1 MGGGFREEICLGKEG
16 NGLGKEGN
24 GVVFEW
30 GALYLSGEG
39 MVGEVSGENFLGN
52 LMAIYY

>member
-1 MGGGFREEICLGKEG
+1 MRKFAWGKREMAWGKREM
-16 NGLGKEGN
+16 
-24 GVVFEW
+24 
-30 GALYLSGEG
+30 ALYLSGEG